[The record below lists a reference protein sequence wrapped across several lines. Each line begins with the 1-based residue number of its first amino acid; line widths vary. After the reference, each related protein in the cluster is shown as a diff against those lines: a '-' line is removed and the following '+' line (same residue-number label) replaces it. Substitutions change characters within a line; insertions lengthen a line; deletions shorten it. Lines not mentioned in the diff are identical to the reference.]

1 MCGRFNEG
9 VEIEPVSDFL
19 APPTPLF
26 PLPAHSASSGHAHSA
41 RAQQACFHGDRLRG
55 KAKSVRFCDILCAS

>member
-26 PLPAHSASSGHAHSA
+26 PLPAHSPPIRQAQGMLPRGQASREGEVCS
-41 RAQQACFHGDRLRG
+41 FLLT
-55 KAKSVRFCDILCAS
+55 FCAPPS

>member
-19 APPTPLF
+19 APPTLLF
-26 PLPAHSASSGHAHSA
+26 PLPAHSVSSGHASTGTGFA
-41 RAQQACFHGDRLRG
+41 GRRSLFV
-55 KAKSVRFCDILCAS
+55 SVTFCAPPS